1 MAFINDL
8 VDVMTGDASINALIT
23 GGIRYGF
30 LPIGFDNTK
39 EWLEFSHTLQSEDK
53 TLDCFESS
61 LYNIETQISSPSEDK
76 LLAIWNLLKPYLT
89 SYDDG
94 SKIRY
99 INIEDENKDYDPLKQ
114 MHFITA
120 NYTVLYIG

>member
-30 LPIGFDNTK
+30 LPTGFDNTK

-94 SKIRY
+94 SKIRDVSFDTDGISY
-99 INIEDENKDYDPLKQ
+99 NPEKQ
-114 MHFITA
+114 VYYLTA
-120 NYTVLYIG
+120 NYSILYVN